1 MLGVDPVIS
10 SLSTFTGTSFFL
22 GDEMHLIGRGLGT
35 LVYNLLDPKKNKKF
49 REFITQDA
57 QYTFGLNA
65 RDDTII
71 KKIDEKVKQSRVYI
85 PSAFE
90 GTWDGGVGIGRAVDY
105 LDFLLYIVPTIV
117 LPLVQNNE
125 TKCALME
132 LVEGCSIALQWRIS
146 RRDITKM
153 KG

>member
-1 MLGVDPVIS
+1 MASCSKSWKVARSTLEVIINEF
-10 SLSTFTGTSFFL
+10 SLEDVYESVMINWISQV
-22 GDEMHLIGRGLGT
+22 GLGT
-35 LVYNLLDPKKNKKF
+35 LVYTLLDPKKNKKF
-49 REFITQDA
+49 REFITNDA
-57 QYTFGLNA
+57 HYIFGLNA

-71 KKIDEKVKQSRVYI
+71 KMIDKKVKQNRVYI

-105 LDFLLYIVPTIV
+105 LDFLLYIVRTIV

-132 LVEGCSIALQWRIS
+132 LVEGCSIAL
-146 RRDITKM
+146 
-153 KG
+153 